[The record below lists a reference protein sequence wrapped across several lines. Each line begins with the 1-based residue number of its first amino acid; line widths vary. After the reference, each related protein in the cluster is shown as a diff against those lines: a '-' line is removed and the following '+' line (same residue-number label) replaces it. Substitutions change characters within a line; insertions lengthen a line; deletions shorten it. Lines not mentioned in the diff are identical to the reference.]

1 MPELRK
7 PILVLLVLL
16 AATVASACASR
27 PAHLPA
33 REDGQRPWEEIRMA
47 MLACAERYW
56 SDALPAECTIEVD
69 ARTAP
74 ETLGRGLH
82 LAWTG
87 RIPDAREM
95 IEGLRRDGA
104 SPLVV
109 AILSLETELG
119 AGHLRRGGQLLDE
132 LGQPTEGRRLPE
144 EMLRAYRVALAARNA
159 RWPEVLEL
167 LEPLGTQT
175 IANDRAWLSAFARAT
190 SELGQEQALA
200 AMLAETR
207 EEPVRASGSYLL
219 AHWELAQLRGEDM
232 PLADFRVDG
241 REHPDDVNVRQ
252 AVISNRIGREYDGA
266 CTAACDELL
275 RLLQARQW
283 DVHRALGVAR
293 SFAFLREAGY
303 ANRALAAAPASQ
315 RELDA
320 LVGYQALQAW
330 DAVLQG
336 DPYQAMVGAQA
347 VLEEAPRDLDA
358 NWIKAMVALNWEDR
372 DMLAE
377 ALDVMRTASPL
388 SPLFLSLWRGIE
400 PEPRHEGVCR
410 VAGQWNAFIAASAP
424 ARLGEDAAAL
434 HAFATACRR

>member
-1 MPELRK
+1 MPESRK
-7 PILVLLVLL
+7 PIQVLLVLL
-16 AATVASACASR
+16 AAVVSSACAVR
-27 PAHLPA
+27 PPQALAPD
-33 REDGQRPWEEIRMA
+33 DGQRPWEEVRLA

-56 SDALPAECTIEVD
+56 TDTLPEECRIEVD
-69 ARTAP
+69 ARTPP

-87 RIPDAREM
+87 RIPDSREM
-95 IEGLRRDGA
+95 IEGLRNQGA

-109 AILSLETELG
+109 AILTLETELG
-119 AGHLRRGGQLLDE
+119 AGHLRRGGQLLDDLE
-132 LGQPTEGRRLPE
+132 QLPRDRRPPEG
-144 EMLRAYRVALAARNA
+144 MLRAYRVALAARNA
-159 RWPEVLEL
+159 QWPEVLAL
-167 LEPLGTQT
+167 LEPLGTRT
-175 IANDRAWLSAFARAT
+175 IANDRAWLSAFARAA

-207 EEPVRASGSYLL
+207 EESVLASGSYLL
-219 AHWELAQLRGEDM
+219 ANWELAQLRGEDL
-232 PLADFRVDG
+232 PLSDFRVDG
-241 REHPDDVNVRQ
+241 REHPDDVSVRQ

-275 RLLQARQW
+275 RLLQARPW

-336 DPYQAMVGAQA
+336 DPYQAMVGARA
-347 VLEEAPRDLDA
+347 VLDKAPRDLDA
-358 NWIKAMVALNWEDR
+358 NWIKAMVALNWEDL

-377 ALDVMRTASPL
+377 ALDVMRSASPL

-400 PEPRHEGVCR
+400 PEPGHEGVCR
-410 VAGQWNAFIAASAP
+410 VAGRWDEFIAATVP
-424 ARLGEDAAAL
+424 ARLGGDAAAL
-434 HAFATACRR
+434 HAYATGCGR